1 VIVNALMPL
10 IHDRPTGGSV
20 YNRQVLGH
28 LAESMQVEL
37 HLDSPAVDRSR
48 WAGGLWLVDSLC
60 LDSGAAHIEQCP
72 DAVAV
77 LIAHYLH
84 VLDPRRQFS
93 RRAAAELEMM
103 KRYRAVVATSRFVD
117 SALPTAGFRGEVEV
131 IPPGL
136 EANYRKPHHRP
147 VRPNPAILTVAGVVP
162 SKGLMELLRGL
173 ETSSGLHWRWEIVG
187 DTQLDA
193 AFYREFRECLDRS
206 PVRDRIVMRGALPE
220 PEVAAA
226 YDRCDV
232 FALPSRFETC
242 SMATMEA
249 MARGLPV
256 AAFRVGGLPDLL
268 PEISRQ
274 MLAEPDDV
282 SGLMET
288 LRLFLTDAGCRQR
301 LGEANRRASESFLSW
316 EESSF
321 ALVRLLRRISPQTE

>member
-1 VIVNALMPL
+1 MPL

-28 LAESMQVEL
+28 LTESVQVEL
-37 HLDSPAVDRSR
+37 HLDSPAANHSR

-60 LDSGAAHIEQCP
+60 LDRGAAHLEQCP

-84 VLDPRRQFS
+84 VLDPHRQS
-93 RRAAAELEMM
+93 SARAAAELEMVQ
-103 KRYRAVVATSRFVD
+103 RYRAVVATSRFVD
-117 SALPTAGFRGEVEV
+117 SALLAAGFRGEVEV

-136 EANYRKPHHRP
+136 EASYRKPVHRP
-147 VRPNPAILTVAGVVP
+147 TPRNPAILTVAGVVP
-162 SKGLMELLRGL
+162 AKGLMELLRAL
-173 ETSSGLHWRWEIVG
+173 ETSSGLDWRWEVVG

-193 AFYREFRECLDRS
+193 SFYREFRDCLERS
-206 PVRDRIVMRGALPE
+206 PVCDRTVVRGALPE

-232 FALPSRFETC
+232 FALPSHFETC

-249 MARGLPV
+249 MARSLPV
-256 AAFRVGGLPDLL
+256 VAFRVGGLPDLL

-282 SGLMET
+282 SGFMKT
-288 LRLFLTDAGCRQR
+288 LRLFLTNAGCRQR
-301 LGEANRRASESFLSW
+301 LGEANRKASESFLTW

-321 ALVRLLRRISPQTE
+321 ALGRLLKRLSPQTE